1 LARTRLSFVGENNP
15 FYGKTHSPETIA
27 RMIDTKKKN
36 GTTRKD
42 ISYDAYYGEKALE
55 EKAKRAKGVSAA
67 WESMTPEERNTVIE
81 ALEIGRDAAAEVAAR
96 YHDAMA
102 GYRKHVHDKMD
113 DDVARL
119 DAALDIMRREPV
131 ERDAND
137 LSGAD
142 YEYE

>member
-1 LARTRLSFVGENNP
+1 
-15 FYGKTHSPETIA
+15 
-27 RMIDTKKKN
+27 
-36 GTTRKD
+36 
-42 ISYDAYYGEKALE
+42 
-55 EKAKRAKGVSAA
+55 
-67 WESMTPEERNTVIE
+67 MTPEERNTVIE